1 MSELWN
7 GDWIVFSICVVDSCC
22 TTFSPMQAMVAVV
35 YNRLN
40 FFWQKGIKQCVPGF
54 SFIRFTFAHV
64 CTYHCVLFGFFVLT
78 FGCSY
83 ICFLSTSQVIG

>member
-22 TTFSPMQAMVAVV
+22 TTFSPMQVMVAVV

-40 FFWQKGIKQCVPGF
+40 FFWQKGIK
-54 SFIRFTFAHV
+54 AM
-64 CTYHCVLFGFFVLT
+64 CTGL
-78 FGCSY
+78 
-83 ICFLSTSQVIG
+83 

>member
-22 TTFSPMQAMVAVV
+22 TTFSPMQVMVAVV

-40 FFWQKGIKQCVPGF
+40 FFWHKGNVYWALVSLDLLLHF
-54 SFIRFTFAHV
+54 S
-64 CTYHCVLFGFFVLT
+64 LFVVWV
-78 FGCSY
+78 
-83 ICFLSTSQVIG
+83 FLC